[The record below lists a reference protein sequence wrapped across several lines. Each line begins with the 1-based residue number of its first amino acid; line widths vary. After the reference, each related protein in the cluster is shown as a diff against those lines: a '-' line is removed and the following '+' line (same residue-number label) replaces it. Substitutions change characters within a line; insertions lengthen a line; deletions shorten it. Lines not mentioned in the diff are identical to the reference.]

1 MKLVVGLGNI
11 GKEYENTR
19 HNVGFLVLDS
29 FVSEFRLE
37 NKFRAMIKK
46 EQISGID
53 VLFVKPVTYMNLSG
67 EAVKKIVD
75 YYHID
80 VADIIIIHDD
90 LDLSFGRF
98 RLKENSSSG
107 GHNGI
112 KSIIQCLG
120 TQQFNRLKIGI
131 ANNKNM
137 DTKDYVLSK
146 FSKDEALSLKDS
158 YPLFQEIIGSFLRNG
173 MTYTMN
179 HYNKNKE

>member
-19 HNVGFLVLDS
+19 HNVGFLILDS
-29 FVSEFRLE
+29 FLSEFRLE

-46 EQISGID
+46 ETISGVD

-67 EAVKKIVD
+67 EAVRKIVD
-75 YYHID
+75 YYHIESK
-80 VADIIIIHDD
+80 DILVIHDD
-90 LDLSFGRF
+90 LDLSFGRY
-98 RLKENSSSG
+98 RLKEDSSSG

-120 TQQFNRLKIGI
+120 SQQFNRLKIGI
-131 ANNKNM
+131 ANNKEM
-137 DTKDYVLSK
+137 DTKDYVLGK
-146 FSKDEALSLKDS
+146 FSKEETLFLKDT
-158 YPLFQEIIGSFLRNG
+158 YPLFREIIESFLENG